1 MTKRITTLK
10 DYSDWTLSVWYSPK
24 YAPNNN
30 DTTNISVMALGLAGE
45 VSEVISECL
54 NINVCE
60 SDTQHELGD
69 VIYYWTR
76 ICNTFDIDIS
86 ELYERSA
93 MAASRNPEKQLTT
106 LLLQLSKNSGLAA
119 DVIKKYIRDKKL
131 NKPLLENKL
140 CNLMSNLLNILTHY
154 DYHLFDII
162 NMNVEKIESRKKQ
175 KEEGKNAS

>member
-1 MTKRITTLK
+1 MTQLITTLK

-24 YAPNNN
+24 YAPNKT

-45 VSEVISECL
+45 VSEVIAECL

-76 ICNTFDIDIS
+76 ICNTFDIDLVD
-86 ELYERSA
+86 LYDRSA
-93 MAASRNPEKQLTT
+93 KLAARNPKKELPM

-119 DVIKKYIRDKKL
+119 DVIKKYIRDEKL

-140 CNLMSNLLNILTHY
+140 CNIMSNLLNILTYY

-162 NMNVEKIESRKKQ
+162 NMNVDKIEARKKD
-175 KEEGKNAS
+175 KEKQNQ